1 MGESDMNKIFAI
13 VEKILATCVQ
23 QVTLTRRQAEM
34 LVAGSRKVASKTRDK
49 DTQRLRLELYRS
61 EQELRAVADRM
72 KEARK

>member
-1 MGESDMNKIFAI
+1 MNKIFAI
-13 VEKILATCVQ
+13 VEKILATGVQ

-34 LVAGSRKVASKTRDK
+34 LVAGSRKIASKTRDK

>member
-1 MGESDMNKIFAI
+1 MNKIFAI
-13 VEKILATCVQ
+13 VDKILATGVQ

>member
-1 MGESDMNKIFAI
+1 
-13 VEKILATCVQ
+13 
-23 QVTLTRRQAEM
+23 M